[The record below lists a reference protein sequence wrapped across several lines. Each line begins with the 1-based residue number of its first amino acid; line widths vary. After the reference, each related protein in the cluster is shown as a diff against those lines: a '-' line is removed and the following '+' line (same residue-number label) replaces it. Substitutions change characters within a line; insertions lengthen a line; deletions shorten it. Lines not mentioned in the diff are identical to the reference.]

1 MRERKVSISL
11 GTSCV
16 RYDTVLEFLSLIGDE
31 IEFLMLLREPGR
43 LVLRNMMEDFM
54 FQSLFFSLEMIIAV
68 GFKVDSECVV

>member
-1 MRERKVSISL
+1 M
-11 GTSCV
+11 
-16 RYDTVLEFLSLIGDE
+16 LEFLSLIGDE
-31 IEFLMLLREPGR
+31 IEFLMLLWEPGR